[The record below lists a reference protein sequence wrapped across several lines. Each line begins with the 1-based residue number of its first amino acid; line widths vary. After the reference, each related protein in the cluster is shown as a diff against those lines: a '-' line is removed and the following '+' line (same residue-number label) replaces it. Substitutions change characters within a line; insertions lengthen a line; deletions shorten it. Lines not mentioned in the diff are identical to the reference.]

1 MKILVTG
8 AAGFIGHNVVH
19 FLEQQG
25 HEVFG
30 IDNKTDYGF
39 IPQAELDYLFKE
51 RSARMRALP
60 HVIDIRDAAKVK
72 QFVGMFNIQCIIHLA
87 SFPRQKV
94 VEQNPAVASE
104 VMSTGLINLLEAAVT
119 HRVKKFVYISSSM
132 VYGDFE
138 NNVTEDAPC
147 NPIGQYG
154 IMKYMGEKLVQDYS
168 RKFAF
173 DYTIIRPSAV
183 YGELDVEDRVVSKF
197 ILAAMRNE
205 TLKVK
210 GQSEVLDFTYVEDA
224 ARGIVQATLSD
235 AANNK
240 IYNIT
245 RSADEEYTLLR
256 AAQLAIEVA
265 GGYGNIHP
273 EGRDL
278 SFPKRGRLDIS
289 RAIRDFGYAP
299 KVNVEEGFRRYHE
312 WFSTSKYW
320 QSKLK

>member
-8 AAGFIGHNVVH
+8 AAGFIGHNVVR

-25 HEVFG
+25 HECFG
-30 IDNKTDYGF
+30 IDSRTDYGF
-39 IPQAELDYLFKE
+39 IPRAELDYLIKE
-51 RSARMRALP
+51 RCRRIQALP
-60 HVIDIRDAAKVK
+60 HVIDIREADKIK
-72 QFVGMFNIQCIIHLA
+72 QFVGLFNIQAIVHLA

-94 VEQNPAVASE
+94 VKQNPSVASE

-235 AANNK
+235 AANNR

-245 RSADEEYTLLR
+245 RSADKEYTLLR

-289 RAIRDFGYAP
+289 RAVADFGYAP
-299 KVNVEEGFRRYHE
+299 QVNVEEGFRRYHE
-312 WFSTSKYW
+312 WFKRSTYW
-320 QSKLK
+320 RKLL